1 MVTTNQKHTTDSQK
15 TKRKKF
21 KHFTKENHQSTKGKS
36 ERRHK
41 KEPQYQQENK
51 A

>member
-21 KHFTKENHQSTKGKS
+21 KHFTKENHQSTKGKI
-36 ERRHK
+36 K
-41 KEPQYQQENK
+41 KENEKLRLKWQ
-51 A
+51 